1 MVILKNSGSVTN
13 YITRAKKAGERIGFV
28 PTMGALHSG
37 HIALIEEAKS
47 KCGLVVCSIFVNPTQ
62 FNNPKDFQQYPITL
76 EQDILQLMQAGTGL
90 LILPSVDDLYPN
102 GTVNLEQYDLGYL
115 DTVLEGAYR
124 PGHFQ
129 GVCQVMSRLLKTVQ
143 PNFLY
148 MGQKDYQ
155 QCMVVKRLLQ
165 ILPLP
170 IDFVTCPTVREKDG
184 LAMSSR
190 NKRLNL
196 SQRQKAVGIYYA
208 LMHIQ
213 GNILSGSLKS
223 LKRKAMA
230 LLEQYEFNID
240 YVEIADA
247 VSLEIVEE
255 WDGKQKLVALI
266 AAYQDEVRLIDNML
280 ILP

>member
-1 MVILKNSGSVTN
+1 MIILKNSGSVTN

-28 PTMGALHSG
+28 PTMGALHAG
-37 HIALIEEAKS
+37 HIALVEEAKS

-62 FNNPKDFQQYPITL
+62 FNNPKDFQKYPITL
-76 EQDILQLMQAGTGL
+76 EQDMLQLMQAGTGL

-129 GVCQVMSRLLKTVQ
+129 GVCQVMNRLLKTVQ
-143 PNFLY
+143 PNLLY

-165 ILPLP
+165 ISQLP
-170 IDFVTCPTVREKDG
+170 IDLVTCPTVREKDG

-190 NKRLNL
+190 NKRLNI

-213 GNILSGSLKS
+213 GNILPGSLKS

-255 WDGKQKLVALI
+255 WDGKQKLVALV